1 MSSKS
6 YILERVKQ
14 NKPKLSALPDVPMF
28 ERKDDVSLVS
38 LFRENLEFVGGRLIE
53 MKSKEELN
61 NQIAEIYPDLKV
73 ISSTFPNIEAAKL
86 DLNAIIDP
94 HELKG
99 IDLAI
104 IRGEMGVAENGAIW
118 IPSNTVSHRALP
130 FITQHLVIVL
140 DKSSLVWNMHQAYTK
155 LDIQT
160 ADGFGVFLSGP
171 SKTADIEQSLVIGA
185 HGSRSLVV
193 FLV

>member
-14 NKPKLSALPDVPMF
+14 NKPMLSVLPVVPMF
-28 ERKDDVSLVS
+28 ERKDDVSLIS
-38 LFRENLEFVGGRLIE
+38 LFKENLEFVGGRLIE
-53 MKSKEELN
+53 LNSKEELN
-61 NQIAEIYPDLKV
+61 GQISEIYPDLK
-73 ISSTFPNIEAAKL
+73 IIASTLNVEAANL
-86 DLNAIIDP
+86 DLNSIIDP
-94 HELKG
+94 HALKG
-99 IDLAI
+99 IDLTI
-104 IRGEMGVAENGAIW
+104 IQGDFGVAENGAIW
-118 IPSNTVSHRALP
+118 IPANTISHRVLP
-130 FITQHLVIVL
+130 FITQHLVIIL
-140 DKSSLVWNMHQAYTK
+140 DKTQLVCNMHQAYQK
-155 LDIQT
+155 LDIHK

>member
-28 ERKDDVSLVS
+28 ERKDDVSLIS
-38 LFRENLEFVGGRLIE
+38 LFRENLEFVGGRIIE
-53 MKSKEELN
+53 LTSKDELN
-61 NQIAEIYPDLKV
+61 GQIAEIYPDVKV
-73 ISSTFPNIEAAKL
+73 IASTLPEIAAVNF
-86 DLNAIIDP
+86 DLNEISDP

-99 IDLAI
+99 VDLAI
-104 IRGEMGVAENGAIW
+104 IGGELGVAENGAIW

-140 DKSSLVWNMHQAYTK
+140 DKSTLVWNMHQAYTK
-155 LDIQT
+155 LDIQ
-160 ADGFGVFLSGP
+160 AANGFGVFLSGP

>member
-14 NKPKLSALPDVPMF
+14 NKPKLSALPEVPLF
-28 ERKDDVSLVS
+28 ERKDDASLIS
-38 LFRENLEFVGGRLIE
+38 LFRENLEFVGGRIIE
-53 MKSKEELN
+53 LVSKDELN
-61 NQIAEIYPDLKV
+61 GQIGEIYPDLKV
-73 ISSTFPNIEAAKL
+73 IASTLPNVEAANL
-86 DLNAIIDP
+86 DLDKVTDP

-104 IRGEMGVAENGAIW
+104 IGGELGVAENGAIW

-140 DKSSLVWNMHQAYTK
+140 DKSALVWNMHEAYTK
-155 LDIQT
+155 LDMEK

>member
-6 YILERVKQ
+6 YILERVTQ
-14 NKPKLSALPDVPMF
+14 NKPKVSALPDVPMF

-38 LFRENLEFVGGRLIE
+38 IFRENLEFVGGRLIE
-53 MKSKEELN
+53 LNSKAELDARL
-61 NQIAEIYPDLKV
+61 AEIYPDLKIV
-73 ISSTFPNIEAAKL
+73 ASTLKVEAANF
-86 DLNAIIDP
+86 DLTNVTDP

-104 IRGEMGVAENGAIW
+104 VQGEFGVAENGAIW
-118 IPSNTVSHRALP
+118 IPSNTVSHRVLP

-140 DKSSLVWNMHQAYTK
+140 DKSSLVWNMHQAYQK
-155 LDIQT
+155 VDIQK